1 MKNSMTLQK
10 KDFIEIEFTARI
22 KDGEIFDSNIK
33 KDLEKLHEGHDHPVE
48 AKPFIFSLGEGMF
61 LKGIED
67 FLIGKEIGEYEIE
80 LSPEKAFGNRNSD
93 LVQKMPI
100 RSFVEQ
106 KINPI
111 PGVMFNFDGKVGKIL
126 AVSGGRVM
134 VDFNNPLS
142 GKYVEYKLKIL
153 RKIENLNEKIKAFID
168 FLLKKEL
175 KFEVKEKKLIIEVE
189 KQLVKFVDMFKD
201 KFKEVF
207 DLELEVKEI
216 ESKKDEEESRNKK
229 EDGKEEKKE

>member
-1 MKNSMTLQK
+1 MTLQK

-175 KFEVKEKKLIIEVE
+175 KFEVKEKKLIIEAE
-189 KQLVKFVDMFKD
+189 KSLVKFVEMFKD
-201 KFKEVF
+201 KFKDIF
-207 DLELEVKEI
+207 GLELEVSEI
-216 ESKKDEEESRNKK
+216 SNEPEKK
-229 EDGKEEKKE
+229 EEAPTKDKVEEKKE